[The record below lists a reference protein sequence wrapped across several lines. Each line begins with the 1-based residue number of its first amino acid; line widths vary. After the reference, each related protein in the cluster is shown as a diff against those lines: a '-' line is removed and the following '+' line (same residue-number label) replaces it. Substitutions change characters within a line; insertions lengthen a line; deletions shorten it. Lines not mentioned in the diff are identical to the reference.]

1 MRTAITIGIMIG
13 MLALGIIVGV
23 WVSASSPETVV
34 REKLGRVV
42 HQDRF
47 PCEEDEVLTYDPRFG
62 AEHVGCVH
70 VEDVEE

>member
-1 MRTAITIGIMIG
+1 MRTGIMIG
-13 MLALGIIVGV
+13 ISVMMLLIGIIVGV
-23 WVSASSPETVV
+23 SAASSPETVV
-34 REKLGRVV
+34 QEKLGRVV

-70 VEDVEE
+70 VEEIEK

>member
-13 MLALGIIVGV
+13 MLALGTIVGV
-23 WVSASSPETVV
+23 SAASPPETVV

-70 VEDVEE
+70 VEDVVE

>member
-1 MRTAITIGIMIG
+1 MRAAVTVGIMVA
-13 MLALGIIVGV
+13 MFAVGIMVGV

-62 AEHVGCVH
+62 PEHVGCVH
-70 VEDVEE
+70 VEEIKE